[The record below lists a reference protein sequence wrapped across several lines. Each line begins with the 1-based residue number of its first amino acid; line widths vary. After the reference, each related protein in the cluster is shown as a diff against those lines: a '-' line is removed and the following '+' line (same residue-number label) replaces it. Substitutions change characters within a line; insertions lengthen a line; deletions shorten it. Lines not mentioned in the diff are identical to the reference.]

1 MAEAQDEFIVQTD
14 KLSNAAQQATNA
26 INNETKAV
34 DKNTASLKKTAG
46 VLNSVA
52 GSAKNLNTVS
62 KGLGASQKALS
73 AVDTVLAVD
82 FTSFG
87 GVVRSL
93 IPIMK
98 SGTAGIKALT
108 KAFLSNPFTVVI
120 ALVTVLIANF
130 STLTSAVGKL
140 TNFLY
145 EHITASGRHVAAMK
159 SEVAAMNT
167 TVTMAQKMEK
177 SLQNAVT
184 AADAFYETSLKQ
196 YENKLIASGKS
207 TSEIETALNKKRMSD
222 LATERK
228 TVSAGYDS
236 IINKLRA
243 SLNTAD
249 SLIASYNK
257 KHKTVG
263 AEFTSGE
270 LEQEKKIRAERAV
283 THKQLMA
290 MEQKRSASNIQYTN
304 EYLKLQQKLTNDE
317 KAKSDARVA
326 KNKKEHDAKL
336 KNAKDYYATLSRL
349 AEQANRD
356 LASWSVQVFNP
367 SEWTKGVEG
376 LRTMAAEG
384 AKIVQQDWMIAQG
397 ITDITKATKEQK
409 QEYEAVGK
417 TVSAAFEMRIDEG
430 VKLTEEAERQID
442 IQKKYGEQIKNNK
455 TYVDDFIKT
464 YDKPFL
470 TAAQNLETEWRA
482 VKAEA
487 MSGADASI
495 KELNDIEEAAE
506 DSAAPA
512 TLQNK
517 LKAIDKATA
526 KQIAE
531 NEKIRE
537 AGLKS
542 IADLEKRYNDEE
554 ASDLQVH
561 NNKLKAI
568 NTKYLK
574 DKQLINASL
583 DSTAVK
589 KKKLTDLTN
598 EHTAA
603 IDKENAAY
611 ENQKEKLAESN
622 VKQQVHNDEKR
633 AQINLAADNA
643 NTQAKNTAAT
653 EADTATSEADAAAKQ
668 KQIEAIE
675 SLSSVMSAAS
685 ELADENSKT
694 QTGLQIGVATA
705 NMAAGL
711 AKSIASSNDV
721 PYPGNIAAMASS
733 VATLLSYFATIKN
746 LISQSKSYSK
756 GGLIHGAGTGTSDSI
771 TAKVSNGESV
781 INARSTAQYAPLLSA
796 INRAN
801 GGNAIGNSQ
810 LRVNQSKMTAQYY
823 NPVVSVESINRQT
836 KIYNAVN
843 VE

>member
-73 AVDTVLAVD
+73 AVDTALTVD

-120 ALVTVLIANF
+120 ALITILIANF

-140 TNFLY
+140 TNFIY
-145 EHITASGRHVAAMK
+145 ENVTASGRHVAAMK
-159 SEVAAMNT
+159 SEVDAMNKT
-167 TVTMAQKMEK
+167 IATVSKMEK
-177 SLQNAVT
+177 SMQNAVT
-184 AADAFYETSLKQ
+184 AADAFYTTGLQ
-196 YENKLIASGKS
+196 QLENKLIASGKS
-207 TSEIETALNKKRMSD
+207 TSEIETALIKKRMSN
-222 LATERK
+222 LETERK
-228 TVSAGYDS
+228 NVNNGYDN
-236 IINKLRA
+236 IISNLRA

-249 SLIASYNK
+249 SLIASYDR
-257 KHKTVG
+257 KHRTVG

-270 LEQEKKIRAERAV
+270 LEQEKKIRAEREA
-283 THKQLMA
+283 THKKLTA

-304 EYLKLQQKLTNDE
+304 EYLKLQQKLTDDE
-317 KAKSDARVA
+317 KAKSDERTA

-336 KNAKDYYATLSRL
+336 KNAKDYYSALSRL
-349 AEQANRD
+349 AETANKD

-367 SEWTKGVEG
+367 SEWTTGIEG
-376 LRTMAAEG
+376 LRAMAAEG
-384 AKIVQQDWMIAQG
+384 AKVAQQNWMIAQG

-409 QEYEAVGK
+409 LEYEAVGK
-417 TVSAAFEMRIDEG
+417 TVTAAFNTRIDEG
-430 VKLTEEAERQID
+430 TKLYDDAEKQTN
-442 IQKKYGEQIKNNK
+442 IQAQYGEQIKHNK
-455 TYVDDFIKT
+455 TYVDSFITT
-464 YDKPFL
+464 YSKPFL
-470 TAAQNLETEWRA
+470 TAAQNIETEWNK
-482 VKAEA
+482 VKESA
-487 MSGADASI
+487 MNGADESTKKLQAI
-495 KELNDIEEAAE
+495 DEVAE
-506 DSAAPA
+506 DAAAPA
-512 TLQNK
+512 TLENK
-517 LKAIDKATA
+517 LKAIDKKTE

-537 AGLKS
+537 AGLRS
-542 IADLEKRYNDEE
+542 VSDLGKRYNQE
-554 ASDLQVH
+554 AESDLQVH
-561 NNKLKAI
+561 NNKLSEIEAKYI
-568 NTKYLK
+568 N
-574 DKQLINASL
+574 DQQVINASQ
-583 DSTAVK
+583 DNAAVK
-589 KKKLTDLTN
+589 KEKLTQLTN

-603 IDKENAAY
+603 IDKETAAY
-611 ENQKEKLAESN
+611 NAQKEALDKSN
-622 VKQQVHNDEKR
+622 AKQQVRIDEKR

-643 NTQAKNTAAT
+643 NTQTKNTAAT
-653 EADTATSEADAAAKQ
+653 EKDKETSEADAAAKQ

-711 AKSIASSNDV
+711 AKSIAASNDV
-721 PYPGNIAAMASS
+721 PFPGNIAAMASS

-771 TAKVSNGESV
+771 TANVSNGESV

-796 INRAN
+796 INQAN

-810 LRVNQSKMTAQYY
+810 LRTNQSKMTAQYY